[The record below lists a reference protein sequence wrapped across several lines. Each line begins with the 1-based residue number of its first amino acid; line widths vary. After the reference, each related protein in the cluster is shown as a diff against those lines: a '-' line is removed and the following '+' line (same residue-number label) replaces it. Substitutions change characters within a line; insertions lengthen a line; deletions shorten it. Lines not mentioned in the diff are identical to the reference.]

1 MTLSWLAVVGAFL
14 GGLLSWL
21 VPFVA
26 FGLTY
31 LFTAGNH
38 AYQLEDLLIISGVAL
53 VLVAAT
59 PLGVMGWYKW
69 YQGMAA
75 FAVGLLA
82 GLGPVAALLLW
93 FSQYLK

>member
-21 VPFVA
+21 VPF
-26 FGLTY
+26 
-31 LFTAGNH
+31 
-38 AYQLEDLLIISGVAL
+38 
-53 VLVAAT
+53 
-59 PLGVMGWYKW
+59 
-69 YQGMAA
+69 AA
-75 FAVGLLA
+75 FAAGLLA